1 VNHTSGF
8 FFLCVCVG
16 VRGLGFVAGI
26 ADDDD
31 DHGNENHSYASEKA

>member
-1 VNHTSGF
+1 MNHTSGF

-16 VRGLGFVAGI
+16 ERGLGFVAGV

-31 DHGNENHSYASEKA
+31 HSAENHGDADE

>member
-1 VNHTSGF
+1 MNHTSGF

-16 VRGLGFVAGI
+16 ERGLGFVAGV

-31 DHGNENHSYASEKA
+31 DHGAENHGDADE